1 MARIQQTFVSGSLW
15 IGTGSNAASS
25 FDAYVG
31 GVDSKPFAIYSSSY
45 PLLYFTNSNTHPS
58 LIIPISTSMAS
69 FKYFPGFKGEGFK
82 ISAIPKT
89 VDSGTRY
96 FWTGEF
102 DDLWVRGSMH
112 VK

>member
-25 FDAYVG
+25 FDTYVAG
-31 GVDSKPFAIYSSSY
+31 ADSRPFAIYSSSN
-45 PLLYFTNSNTHPS
+45 PLFYFNTNGSPS
-58 LIIPISTSMAS
+58 LVIPITTSINS
-69 FKYFPGFKGEGFK
+69 PLYSSGFQGEGFK
-82 ISAIPKT
+82 ISAVPKT
-89 VDSGTRY
+89 IDSVTRY